1 MTPIMKTKIDIK
13 SAVLGLGI
21 GVIVMLGIAAASS
34 RDANGRYQ
42 IAGVGNHGLIIDTAT
57 GQVWSGYFLSNEG
70 KTDADFFQPK
80 IGDKK

>member
-1 MTPIMKTKIDIK
+1 MNIKIDIK

-21 GVIVMLGIAAASS
+21 GVLVTLGMAAASS

-42 IAGVGNHGLIIDTAT
+42 VAGTGNHGLVIDTAT
-57 GQVWSGYFLSNEG
+57 GQVWSGYFSSGGG
-70 KTDADFFQPK
+70 KTDADFFQSK